1 MPAKKTPKTADTAP
15 KPETVKKTSKAKTP
29 PKEVKAEPVVEV
41 KETPKVEVVD
51 KSKESGIAQDFT
63 SFLTNFQELATQLTS
78 LKNQFKALEKKTI
91 REMKIAQKA
100 TEKRK
105 RKSGNRSP
113 SGFVKPTKISP
124 ELAEFLGKE
133 QGTEMARTDVTREI
147 NAYIR
152 ANQLQDP
159 KNGRHINADAKLS
172 NLLKL
177 GKEDNLTY
185 FNLQK
190 FMSPH
195 FQKQADKL
203 LENQKL
209 ASN

>member
-1 MPAKKTPKTADTAP
+1 
-15 KPETVKKTSKAKTP
+15 
-29 PKEVKAEPVVEV
+29 
-41 KETPKVEVVD
+41 
-51 KSKESGIAQDFT
+51 
-63 SFLTNFQELATQLTS
+63 
-78 LKNQFKALEKKTI
+78 
-91 REMKIAQKA
+91 MKIAQKA